1 MSSRLMIQDA
11 VREQEK
17 ARIFID
23 GVSGS
28 GKTRLSISI
37 ASFLSDGGLFGVIDT
52 ENRSARKFSGLP
64 PIWGGEPIVPP
75 FFKVVEIGPP
85 FAPERFIE
93 AYDLLVT
100 SGSKAIVIDSA
111 THEWSGI
118 GGVLDIV
125 DQAKSKYGG
134 NQHYAWAEGTPRHNQ
149 FLERCV
155 LRNPVHTVVA
165 ARQKGIYAE
174 EKDSSGKTRIKK
186 IGTAPVTRE
195 MFEFE
200 FDVQID
206 LELSH
211 NLCVTKSRIPPI
223 DGRYCRVPQETL
235 SMLIDMKEWLDGG
248 APPSSPRVSDSDLRA
263 LAEFAKQRNKV
274 PADVVALVAGEPWRK
289 GVLELTLAELEE
301 VKAALTIGGGE

>member
-1 MSSRLMIQDA
+1 MGSKLIIQDA
-11 VREQEK
+11 IREQEK

-37 ASFLSDGGLFGVIDT
+37 ASFLADGGSFGVIDT

-64 PIWGGEPIVPP
+64 PIWGGEPICPP
-75 FFKVVEIGPP
+75 LFKVVELDPP
-85 FAPERFIE
+85 FSPERFIE
-93 AYDLLVT
+93 AYELLVA

-125 DQAKSKYGG
+125 DQAKSRYGG

-149 FLERCV
+149 FLEKCV

-165 ARQKGIYAE
+165 ARQKSIYAE
-174 EKDSSGKTRIKK
+174 EKDAASGKTKINK

-223 DGRYCRVPQETL
+223 DGRYCRTPKDTF
-235 SMLIDMKEWLDGG
+235 SMLVDMKEWLDGG

-263 LAEFAKQRNKV
+263 LAEFAKQHDKV
-274 PADVVALVAGEPWRK
+274 PADVVALVAGEPWKKEVR
-289 GVLELTLAELEE
+289 ELTLDEFGE
-301 VKAALTIGGGE
+301 VKAAIGGK